1 MEGKREVK
9 SDVFRMLLE
18 DPELLKNCAVLREY
32 AIFVDYIRQ
41 FQKEFP
47 ELELQQDIKKAI
59 DRCIEE
65 DVLKDFLQERR
76 AEVLKVTQLD
86 FTFDR
91 WLELEREESWEEGRQ
106 KGREEER
113 ANTERER
120 QAREQERQA
129 REQAEE
135 QIRLL
140 QEDFRLLQEQLK
152 QYQKKNL

>member
-47 ELELQQDIKKAI
+47 ELELQQAIEKAI

-91 WLELEREESWEEGRQ
+91 WLELEREESREEGRQ

-113 ANTERER
+113 ANTLREQ
-120 QAREQERQA
+120 QARK
-129 REQAEE
+129 QAEE

-140 QEDFRLLQEQLK
+140 QEKLVRYETTGE
-152 QYQKKNL
+152 